1 MLSENIRKLRRSKG
15 LSQEELAVR
24 LNVVR
29 QTVSKWEQGLSV
41 PDSDMLIAISREL
54 ETTVAVLLGESG
66 ADEGKGIQDTAEL
79 AEKLEAINSELAHRK
94 LVQRRAL
101 FCFFVIV
108 CTAVVLTFAALA
120 ILKSP
125 YLGWDTGDPETAVFV
140 AGFHLF
146 EFVFVRVAPFLFAG
160 SLIGVILTCKKG
172 IR

>member
-66 ADEGKGIQDTAEL
+66 ADEGTKDTAEL
-79 AEKLEAINSELAHRK
+79 AEKLEAINSELARRK
-94 LVQRRAL
+94 IVQRRAL

>member
-1 MLSENIRKLRRSKG
+1 MLSENIRRIRKSKG

-41 PDSDMLIAISREL
+41 PDSDMLIAVSREL
-54 ETTVAVLLGESG
+54 GTTVAVLLGESVAC
-66 ADEGKGIQDTAEL
+66 ADTTDTAEL
-79 AEKLEAINSELAHRK
+79 AEKLEAINAEFARRK
-94 LVQRRAL
+94 LLQRRVF
-101 FCFFVIV
+101 FCIFAVICV
-108 CTAVVLTFAALA
+108 ATVMIFAALA

-125 YLGWDTGDPETAVFV
+125 YLGWNTGDPETAVFA

-146 EFVFVRVAPFLFAG
+146 EFVFVRVAPFLFVG

-172 IR
+172 IM